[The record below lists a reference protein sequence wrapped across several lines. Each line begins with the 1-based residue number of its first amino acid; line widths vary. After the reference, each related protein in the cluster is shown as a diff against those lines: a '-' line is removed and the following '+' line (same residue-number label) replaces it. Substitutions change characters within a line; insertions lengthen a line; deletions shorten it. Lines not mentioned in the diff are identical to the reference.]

1 MVGAGGHLIRVGR
14 MTEAVNQLPQTK
26 PHLIPIPVHCDSVL
40 GFPDA
45 VEM

>member
-1 MVGAGGHLIRVGR
+1 MVRIRIVLR
-14 MTEAVNQLPQTK
+14 KQV
-26 PHLIPIPVHCDSVL
+26 IPIPVHCDSVL